1 MSWLRIPRRRGGV
14 SDRTMTDLSAY
25 TGAFRADPAE
35 PSWLIER
42 RRSALARF
50 GELGLPTRRQENW
63 RFTNLRALE
72 TTDYPPVIGET
83 TLDEAALALYRL
95 AGTFHR
101 IVLVNGRFSAALSAN
116 GALPS
121 GVYLAPLSTALRER
135 ADLAATLFDGSD
147 SVANQPFAA
156 LNAAFAG
163 DGFVLALED
172 GATLEAPIEIVHLG
186 SADAPHAAHT
196 RNAILLGRHS
206 RASIVESHA
215 GSGRYW
221 RNLVTQV
228 QLGEG
233 AMLRHVALQDDG
245 GEAINTCISRVAL
258 ATGARYDAFT
268 LTLGAQLSR
277 ADTIVT
283 IAGERAY
290 CGVGGA
296 YLLRGRQEATI
307 ATLID
312 HAAPGSETREVFKG
326 VVEDRAHGVF
336 QGKIQVRREAQQTN
350 AHQLNK
356 NLLLSPRA
364 AIDTKPELEIFADD
378 VKCSHGAT
386 VGDLDETAMFY
397 LQARGI
403 PEAEARR
410 MLIEAFAAEA
420 IELVEDETALA
431 YLRRHL
437 EAWLANPKG

>member
-1 MSWLRIPRRRGGV
+1 MN
-14 SDRTMTDLSAY
+14 DLTAY
-25 TGAFRADPAE
+25 TNAFRADPAE
-35 PSWLIER
+35 PSWLVER

-72 TTDYPPVIGET
+72 TTDYPPASVET
-83 TLDEAALALYRL
+83 AADETALTPYRL
-95 AGTFHR
+95 AGATHR
-101 IVLVNGRFSAALSAN
+101 IVLVNGRFAPALSAV

-121 GVYLAPLSTALRER
+121 GVYLAPLSAALRER
-135 ADLAATLFDGSD
+135 ADLAAALFDGSD

-172 GATLEAPIEIVHLG
+172 GVALETPVEIIHLG
-186 SADAPHAAHT
+186 HAAAPQAAHT
-196 RNAILLGRHS
+196 RNAVLAGKHS
-206 RASIVESHA
+206 RARIIESHA
-215 GSGRYW
+215 GTGRYW
-221 RNLVTQV
+221 RNLVTRV
-228 QLGEG
+228 ELGEG
-233 AMLRHVALQDDG
+233 AALRHVALQDDS
-245 GEAINTCISRVAL
+245 GEAINTGLSRVAL
-258 ATGARYDAFT
+258 ATGARYESFT
-268 LTLGAQLSR
+268 LTLGALLSR
-277 ADTIVT
+277 ADAVVT

-290 CGVGGA
+290 CGIGGA

-364 AIDTKPELEIFADD
+364 AIDSKPELEIFADD

-386 VGDLDETAMFY
+386 IGDLDETAMFY

-410 MLIEAFAAEA
+410 MLIEAFAADA
-420 IELVEDETALA
+420 IELVDDTAAQA

-437 EAWLANPKG
+437 DTWLANPRG

>member
-1 MSWLRIPRRRGGV
+1 MN
-14 SDRTMTDLSAY
+14 DLTVY
-25 TGAFRADPAE
+25 TNAFRADPAE
-35 PSWLIER
+35 PSWLVER

-72 TTDYPPVIGET
+72 TTDYPPASVET
-83 TLDEAALALYRL
+83 AADETALTPYRL
-95 AGTFHR
+95 AGATHR
-101 IVLVNGRFSAALSAN
+101 IVLVNGRFAPALSAV

-121 GVYLAPLSTALRER
+121 GVYLAPLSAALRER
-135 ADLAATLFDGSD
+135 ADLAAALFDGSD

-172 GATLEAPIEIVHLG
+172 GVALETPVEIIHLG
-186 SADAPHAAHT
+186 HAAAPQAAHT
-196 RNAILLGRHS
+196 RNAVLAGKHS
-206 RASIVESHA
+206 RARIIESHA
-215 GSGRYW
+215 GTGRYW
-221 RNLVTQV
+221 RNLVTRV
-228 QLGEG
+228 ELGEG
-233 AMLRHVALQDDG
+233 AALRHVALQDDS
-245 GEAINTCISRVAL
+245 GEAINTGLSRVAL
-258 ATGARYDAFT
+258 AAGARYESFT
-268 LTLGAQLSR
+268 LTLGALLSR
-277 ADTIVT
+277 ADAVVT

-290 CGVGGA
+290 CGIGGA

-364 AIDTKPELEIFADD
+364 AIDSKPELEIFADD

-386 VGDLDETAMFY
+386 IGDLDETAMFY

-410 MLIEAFAAEA
+410 MLIEAFAADA
-420 IELVEDETALA
+420 IELVDDTAAQA

-437 EAWLANPKG
+437 DTWLANPRG

>member
-1 MSWLRIPRRRGGV
+1 
-14 SDRTMTDLSAY
+14 MTDLTVY

-35 PSWLIER
+35 PAWLVER

-50 GELGLPTRRQENW
+50 GELGMPTRRQENW

-72 TTDYPPVIGET
+72 TADYPPQTDEIVVDET
-83 TLDEAALALYRL
+83 ALAPYRL
-95 AGTFHR
+95 GGSSHR
-101 IVLVNGRFSAALSAN
+101 VVLVNGRFSPALSVI

-121 GVYLAPLSTALRER
+121 GVYIAPLSVALHER
-135 ADLAATLFDGSD
+135 ADLAAALFDGTD
-147 SVANQPFAA
+147 AVANQPFAA

-163 DGFVLALED
+163 DGFVLVLED
-172 GATLEAPIEIVHLG
+172 GVALEVPVEIIHLG
-186 SADAPHAAHT
+186 KAAAPQAAHT
-196 RNAILLGRHS
+196 RSIIMAGKHS
-206 RASIVESHA
+206 RARIVESHA

-221 RNLVTQV
+221 RNLVSQV
-228 QLGEG
+228 TLDEG
-233 AMLRHVALQDDG
+233 ATLRHVVLQNDG
-245 GEAINTCISRVAL
+245 PEAINTGLNRVAL
-258 ATGARYDAFT
+258 ASGARYDNFT
-268 LTLGAQLSR
+268 LTFGAVLSR
-277 ADTIVT
+277 ADSVVT

-290 CGVGGA
+290 CGIGGA

-326 VVEDRAHGVF
+326 VVDERAHGVF

-364 AIDTKPELEIFADD
+364 AVDTKPELEIFADD

-386 VGDLDETAMFY
+386 IGDLDETAMFY
-397 LQARGI
+397 LRARGI

-410 MLIEAFAAEA
+410 MLIEAFAADA
-420 IELVEDETALA
+420 IELVDDKTAQA

-437 EAWLANPKG
+437 DTWLANPKG